1 MPRPILLCCSMAAVL
16 AASCGSALAAPS
28 DLDPTFGSNG
38 IVLDPMNG
46 NDAQARALAID
57 ASGRIVVAG
66 QVANNVID
74 DDFGVLR
81 LDAVGDPDAGF
92 GGGGRAYASY
102 AAGSDDESY
111 GVTVLA
117 DGRIVVGGLTFLSD
131 GSGTYPDF
139 AAVRF
144 DAAGGIDA
152 SYGNHGNGWMT
163 SGRAGGDLGIA
174 MSAGPAGVALS
185 GYADDG
191 GGGIDAV
198 ALRLDTLGMPV
209 PLFGDA
215 GMVVADA
222 DTNSSFAVALLADG
236 GVVLGGHLDGGGAF
250 VQRMD
255 ASGNADPGF
264 AGDGRAEIGALLDR
278 VEDLLVLGD
287 GRIVVAGYVGQEA
300 AIVRLTS
307 TGSPDASFG
316 SGGRYTLAPAA
327 VGASGV
333 RAIALA
339 IQPDDAIVAAGIA
352 NAAGEVSI
360 LALRV
365 DADGNADAGFGDGG
379 ARVYELPGNQRA
391 TAIALQADGAIVLA
405 GYDEVGAG
413 AGSDRFLVARIE
425 GGGGGGPG
433 PRIVSI
439 ADASLV
445 EGDAGS
451 TLMDFALTLS
461 APSDGSVAIDVATD
475 LGTATPNVDYVPTTA
490 TLVFPNG
497 ATALTFQVPVNGD
510 TAVEPD
516 ETFLAR
522 LANPVNATLG
532 DAEATGTILDDDVAL
547 PPQGA
552 VQPVPTLG
560 AFALAL
566 LVLLMAAGALF
577 VHRRA

>member
-1 MPRPILLCCSMAAVL
+1 MPRPILLCSSMAAVL
-16 AASCGSALAAPS
+16 AACSGSALAAPG

-46 NDAQARALAID
+46 TDAQAHALAID
-57 ASGRIVVAG
+57 ACGRIVVAG
-66 QVANNVID
+66 LVANNVID

-81 LDAVGDPDAGF
+81 LDTGGNADAAF
-92 GGGGRAYASY
+92 GSGGRAYASY
-102 AAGSDDESY
+102 AATSDDEGY

-131 GSGTYPDF
+131 GSNNYPDF

-144 DAAGGIDA
+144 DAGGGIDA

-163 SGRAGGDLGIA
+163 SGRAGGDFAIA
-174 MSAGPAGVALS
+174 MAAGPAGVVLS
-185 GYADDG
+185 GYVDG
-191 GGGIDAV
+191 GGSIDAA
-198 ALRLDTLGMPV
+198 ALRLDTLGMPL

-222 DTNSSFAVALLADG
+222 DTKSSYAVALLASG
-236 GVVLGGHLDGGGAF
+236 GVVLGGPLDGGGAF
-250 VQRMD
+250 VQRTD
-255 ASGNADPGF
+255 ADGNADPGF

-287 GRIVVAGYVGQEA
+287 GRVVAAGTAGQDA
-300 AIVRLTS
+300 AIVRLTAA
-307 TGSPDASFG
+307 GVPDATFG

-327 VGASGV
+327 VGATGV

-339 IQPDDAIVAAGIA
+339 PQPDGSLVAAGIA
-352 NAAGEVSI
+352 NALGEVSI
-360 LALRV
+360 LALRI
-365 DADGNADAGFGDGG
+365 DANGNVDAGFGDGG
-379 ARVYELPGNQRA
+379 ARVYELPGNQWA
-391 TAIALQADGAIVLA
+391 TSVALQADGAIVLA
-405 GYDEVGAG
+405 GYDEVPAG

-425 GGGGGGPG
+425 GGGGGGPA
-433 PRIVSI
+433 PRVLSI

-451 TLMDFALTLS
+451 ALMSFALTLS
-461 APSDGSVAIDVATD
+461 APSDGSVAVDVATD
-475 LGTATPNVDYVPTTA
+475 LGTATPDVDYVPTTA

-497 ATALTFQVPVNGD
+497 ATALAFQVPVNGD

-532 DAEATGTILDDDVAL
+532 DAEAVGTILDDDVAL
-547 PPQGA
+547 PPQGTA
-552 VQPVPTLG
+552 QPVPTLG
-560 AFALAL
+560 PFALAL
-566 LVLLMAAGALF
+566 LALLMVAGTLF
-577 VHRRA
+577 AQRRA